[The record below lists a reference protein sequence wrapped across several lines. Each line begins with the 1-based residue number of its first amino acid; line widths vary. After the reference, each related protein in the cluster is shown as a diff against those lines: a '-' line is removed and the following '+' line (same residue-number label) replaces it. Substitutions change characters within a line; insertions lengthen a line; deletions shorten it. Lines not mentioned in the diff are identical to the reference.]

1 MDSNWH
7 FQLMKH
13 TEPCGE
19 VWYAF
24 HEKHG
29 ESIYTVKPV
38 SGSYESVEDAEWA
51 LDAMKADII
60 KHGVEDYG

>member
-1 MDSNWH
+1 MR
-7 FQLMKH
+7 H
-13 TEPCGE
+13 TEPDGE

-29 ESIYTVKPV
+29 PGYTIKPV
-38 SGSYESVEDAEWA
+38 SGIYESVEDAEWA

-60 KHGVEDYG
+60 KHGVEDYR

>member
-1 MDSNWH
+1 MR
-7 FQLMKH
+7 H
-13 TEPCGE
+13 TEPDGE

-24 HEKHG
+24 HEKYG
-29 ESIYTVKPV
+29 IGYTNKPV

>member
-1 MDSNWH
+1 MARTWH
-7 FQLMKH
+7 YQLMRH

-24 HEKHG
+24 HEKYG
-29 ESIYTVKPV
+29 IGYTNKPV

>member
-1 MDSNWH
+1 MTSNWH
-7 FQLMKH
+7 YQLMRH
-13 TEPCGE
+13 TEPDGE

-29 ESIYTVKPV
+29 PGYTIKPV
-38 SGSYESVEDAEWA
+38 SGIYGSVEDAEWA

-60 KHGVEDYG
+60 KHGVEDYE

>member
-1 MDSNWH
+1 MKSNWH
-7 FQLMKH
+7 YQLMKH

-24 HEKHG
+24 HEKYG
-29 ESIYTVKPV
+29 EFGYTEMPV
-38 SGSYESVEDAEWA
+38 SMSYESVEDAEWA

-60 KHGVEDYG
+60 KHGVKDYE